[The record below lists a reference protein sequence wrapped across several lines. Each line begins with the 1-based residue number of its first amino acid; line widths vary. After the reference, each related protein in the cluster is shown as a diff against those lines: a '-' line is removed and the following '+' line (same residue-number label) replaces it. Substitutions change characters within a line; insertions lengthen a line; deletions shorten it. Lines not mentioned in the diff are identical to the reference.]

1 MSAAADSADIDVTG
15 TGDMTQSSSVPS
27 VEGMVKQDADAASV
41 PAVSAASLPATDGI
55 VSAGLSAAD
64 SHSDT
69 SADMNAPRS
78 LSAASAEAKVN
89 DAADNDDASAPAL
102 SSGLPPTDSHSD
114 TSADVYARC
123 SDAKSVCLLHQLTS
137 ASRHST
143 MHASNKSG
151 AVFWKSSWRQHLCRC
166 SSCLVNSAAYGSVCS
181 HLALCILMSASAVT

>member
-15 TGDMTQSSSVPS
+15 TGDMTQSSSAPS
-27 VEGMVKQDADAASV
+27 VEGMVKQGADAASV

-69 SADMNAPRS
+69 SAD
-78 LSAASAEAKVN
+78 VN
-89 DAADNDDASAPAL
+89 
-102 SSGLPPTDSHSD
+102 
-114 TSADVYARC
+114 ARC

-137 ASRHST
+137 ASWHST

-166 SSCLVNSAAYGSVCS
+166 SSCLVNSAAYSSVCS
-181 HLALCILMSASAVT
+181 HLALCILMSVCICRYIAAFRDIDIILSYQHLVILLFTNLLINKYL